1 MNSRKI
7 RSQIYSTQNLFVD
20 QTRHST
26 YTIEGCINNKR
37 IRKRFT
43 SLEEA
48 KGICHSLEEESS
60 THNVV
65 RTSLTTH
72 QVKDAEMASHS
83 LPDGYTL
90 FDAVELLLKS
100 HTSLLQ

>member
-1 MNSRKI
+1 MPQPGGRI
-7 RSQIYSTQNLFVD
+7 ID
-20 QTRHST
+20 T
-26 YTIEGCINNKR
+26 Y
-37 IRKRFT
+37 
-43 SLEEA
+43 
-48 KGICHSLEEESS
+48 
-60 THNVV
+60 VV

-72 QVKDAEMASHS
+72 QVKDAEMASQS